1 MKIMFWKKFPVIL
14 TAACIYCLLVVT
26 WDTVKYAS
34 QNTVKELQM
43 KLIEMKL
50 KFGIFPRERVYET
63 DTPHLW
69 PEELPNNDRIIE
81 QIKFIPPVILNKT
94 ILVSLF
100 EGYKGWD
107 LPNQKAMDNLFT
119 NCPVNNCK
127 AVPDYSAV
135 NEADAVLFRR
145 MVPQLTSSHHH
156 QIWIFYSLESPLH
169 SINLESLN
177 GLVNWT
183 ATYRLDSD
191 IVAPYGKFEKAE
203 VSILPVDTS
212 RKTKMVAWFVSN
224 CYTSSK
230 RELYVKQLKEYISV
244 DVYGACS
251 NKRCK
256 KFSSDCENMLD
267 NDYRFYLSF
276 ENSLCKDYITEKYFH
291 NAMEHYIIPVVM
303 GASKAEYEKVSP
315 PHSFIHVD
323 DFRSPKEL
331 AIYLKKVAQ
340 NNTLYNSYFEWKS
353 HYRLINTYF
362 WCRLCSLLNY
372 PKRKVY
378 NDLQNWWAPV
388 CH

>member
-1 MKIMFWKKFPVIL
+1 LYVWRSFNRFVNIKQKMKIIFWKKLPVIL
-14 TAACIYCLLVVT
+14 TAACIYCLFVVT
-26 WDTVKYAS
+26 WDTIKYAS
-34 QNTVKELQM
+34 HNTVKELQI
-43 KLIEMKL
+43 KLMEVKL
-50 KFGIFPRERVYET
+50 KFGMFSRERVYEAPI
-63 DTPHLW
+63 PHLW
-69 PEELPNNDRIIE
+69 PEQSPNNDRIIE
-81 QIKFIPPVILNKT
+81 QMKFIPPVILNKT

-100 EGYKGWD
+100 EGYVGWD

-127 AVPDYSAV
+127 AVSDYRAV

-145 MVPQLTSSHHH
+145 RAPQLTSSHHR
-156 QIWIFYSLESPLH
+156 QIWIFYSLESPPH
-169 SINLESLN
+169 SINLKSLN

-191 IVAPYGKFEKAE
+191 IVAPYGKFDKTE

-212 RKTKMVAWFVSN
+212 RKSKMVAWFVSN
-224 CYTSSK
+224 CHTNSR
-230 RELYVKQLKEYISV
+230 RELYVKQLQKYISV
-244 DVYGACS
+244 DIYGAC
-251 NKRCK
+251 N
-256 KFSSDCENMLD
+256 CEKILD

-340 NNTLYNSYFEWKS
+340 NNTL
-353 HYRLINTYF
+353 
-362 WCRLCSLLNY
+362 LCSLLNY
-372 PKRKVY
+372 PKKKVY
-378 NDLQNWWAPV
+378 NDLQNWWAPLIKRNFEKF
-388 CH
+388 

>member
-1 MKIMFWKKFPVIL
+1 MKIIFWKKLPVIL
-14 TAACIYCLLVVT
+14 TAACIYCLFVVT
-26 WDTVKYAS
+26 WDTIKYAS
-34 QNTVKELQM
+34 HNTVKELQI
-43 KLIEMKL
+43 KLMEVKL
-50 KFGIFPRERVYET
+50 KFGIFSRERVYET
-63 DTPHLW
+63 PIPHLW
-69 PEELPNNDRIIE
+69 PEQSPNNDRIIE
-81 QIKFIPPVILNKT
+81 QMKFIPPVILNKT

-100 EGYKGWD
+100 EGHVGWD

-145 MVPQLTSSHHH
+145 RAPQLTSNHHR
-156 QIWIFYSLESPLH
+156 QIWIFYSLESPPH
-169 SINLESLN
+169 SINLKSLN

-191 IVAPYGKFEKAE
+191 IVAPYGKFDKTE

-212 RKTKMVAWFVSN
+212 RKSKMVAWFVSN
-224 CYTSSK
+224 CYTNSK
-230 RELYVKQLKEYISV
+230 RELYVKQLQKYISV
-244 DVYGACS
+244 DIYGACS
-251 NKRCK
+251 NKQCK
-256 KFSSDCENMLD
+256 KFASDCEKILD

-291 NAMEHYIIPVVM
+291 NAMEHYVIPVVM

-340 NNTLYNSYFEWKS
+340 NNTL
-353 HYRLINTYF
+353 
-362 WCRLCSLLNY
+362 LCSLLNY
-372 PKRKVY
+372 PKKKVY

>member
-1 MKIMFWKKFPVIL
+1 
-14 TAACIYCLLVVT
+14 
-26 WDTVKYAS
+26 
-34 QNTVKELQM
+34 M
-43 KLIEMKL
+43 KLMEIKF

-63 DTPHLW
+63 ATPHLW
-69 PEELPNNDRIIE
+69 PEESPNNDRIIE
-81 QIKFIPPVILNKT
+81 QMKFIPPVILNKT

-100 EGYKGWD
+100 EGYAGWD

-156 QIWIFYSLESPLH
+156 QIWIFYSLESPPH

-224 CYTSSK
+224 CYTNSK
-230 RELYVKQLKEYISV
+230 RELYVKQLKEYI
-244 DVYGACS
+244 
-251 NKRCK
+251 N
-256 KFSSDCENMLD
+256 CENMLD

-340 NNTLYNSYFEWKS
+340 NNTL
-353 HYRLINTYF
+353 
-362 WCRLCSLLNY
+362 LCSLLNY